1 MIDRL
6 TYRFYVAGPL
16 FNAYE
21 QAFQA
26 ELEQALA
33 KLGTTFLPQRDCPQ
47 TNPDAIFASCIA
59 GIDQSE
65 TIVANLSGVDV
76 DSGTAFEVGYAY
88 AKGKPIYGVRSE
100 LAIGLP
106 DRTLYP
112 NLMLRDSVQ
121 LFASIEALVAALP
134 I

>member
-1 MIDRL
+1 M
-6 TYRFYVAGPL
+6 
-16 FNAYE
+16 
-21 QAFQA
+21 
-26 ELEQALA
+26 
-33 KLGTTFLPQRDCPQ
+33 
-47 TNPDAIFASCIA
+47 A

-65 TIVANLSGVDV
+65 IVVANLSGVDV

-88 AKGKPIYGVRSE
+88 AKGKPIYGIRSE

-121 LFASIEALVAALP
+121 LFASIETLVTALRARD
-134 I
+134 